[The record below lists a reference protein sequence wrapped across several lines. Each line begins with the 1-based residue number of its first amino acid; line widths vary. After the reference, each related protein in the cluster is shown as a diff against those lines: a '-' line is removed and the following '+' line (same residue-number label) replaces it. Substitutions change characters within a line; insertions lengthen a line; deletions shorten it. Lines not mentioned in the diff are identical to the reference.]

1 MLTISTSAQA
11 DPTLSSFITSA
22 NYIMREAAEPVFVD
36 IELNAANIDA
46 RLIPRQAEFERLI
59 AKYSGRKH
67 GIAVS
72 SDTSGLHLL
81 TRA

>member
-1 MLTISTSAQA
+1 M
-11 DPTLSSFITSA
+11 
-22 NYIMREAAEPVFVD
+22 FVD